1 MENVI
6 DRTPGS
12 TTPGPARDLP
22 GDPLEPCLVAP
33 TSLGV
38 EDAQLLRGRRTE
50 DHTMSGPTT
59 PPSRGLEGIVAAR
72 TRLSEVDGR
81 AGALTIAGYALEQLA
96 GRVSFEEAAHLLW
109 RGRLPDAA
117 ALAAWRGE
125 LAERRAVP
133 PRTIEVLREAAGAP
147 PIDALRMGCATM
159 SLDLRDPDGIAP
171 PADLAAAQLLTARFP
186 TLVAAHARLRQGK
199 EPIAPRADLPHAA
212 NFLYMV
218 HGKEPDP
225 VAARALDTYWVTV
238 IDHGMNASTFAA
250 RVIASTRSDMVS
262 AVTGAIGALKGPL
275 HGGAPG
281 PVLRMLDEVGS
292 AERAEAWVRNEL
304 REGRRLMGFGHRVY
318 KVRDPR
324 AEVLGRVAE
333 EMGTARLENARLFHL
348 ARAVERTAVRVLDEV
363 KPGRHLRT
371 NVEFYT
377 ALVLQSLGLDPRSF
391 VAVFA
396 CGRVAGWCAHVLEQ
410 HAEDHLIRPQ
420 SEYVGERGRTVER
433 TLTSR

>member
-1 MENVI
+1 
-6 DRTPGS
+6 
-12 TTPGPARDLP
+12 
-22 GDPLEPCLVAP
+22 
-33 TSLGV
+33 
-38 EDAQLLRGRRTE
+38 
-50 DHTMSGPTT
+50 MSGPTM
-59 PPSRGLEGIVAAR
+59 PPPSSRGLEGIVAAR

-81 AGALTIAGYALEQLA
+81 AGELIIAGYALEQLA

-125 LAERRAVP
+125 LAGLRSVP
-133 PRTIEVLREAAGAP
+133 PRTIGVLREAVGAP

-250 RVIASTRSDMVS
+250 RVIASTRADMVS

-281 PVLRMLDEVGS
+281 PVLHMLGEIGS
-292 AERAEAWVRNEL
+292 AERVEAWVRNEL
-304 REGRRLMGFGHRVY
+304 REGRRIMGFGHRVY

-324 AEVLGRVAE
+324 AEVLGKVAE
-333 EMGTARLENARLFHL
+333 EMGTARLEDGRLFHL
-348 ARAVERTAVRVLDEV
+348 ARAVERTVVRVLDEV

-396 CGRVAGWCAHVLEQ
+396 CGRVAGWCAHVFEQ

-420 SEYVGERGRTVER
+420 SEYVGERGRMLER
-433 TLTSR
+433 C